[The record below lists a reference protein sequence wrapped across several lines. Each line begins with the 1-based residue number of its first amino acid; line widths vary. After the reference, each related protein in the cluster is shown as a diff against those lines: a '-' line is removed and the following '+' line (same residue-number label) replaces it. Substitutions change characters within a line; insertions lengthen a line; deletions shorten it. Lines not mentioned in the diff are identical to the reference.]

1 MSRANGGMNLSVR
14 AHAPGSC
21 TPFITW
27 RAMDKGL
34 TRDAAQPAFA
44 ADGGWSDDEPPR
56 LKRWPLGRRKP
67 RDLRMAQKCPQC
79 GLFNPHSPR
88 TCDCGFDF
96 TGTPR
101 EPL

>member
-56 LKRWPLGRRKP
+56 LKRWPLANR
-67 RDLRMAQKCPQC
+67 
-79 GLFNPHSPR
+79 
-88 TCDCGFDF
+88 
-96 TGTPR
+96 
-101 EPL
+101 